1 MSKPTFDLGASAYA
15 EMIKDGFH
23 PDFPAGT
30 DAQVAAIRAAAD
42 ARVESNEP
50 PDAQVRDLREL
61 YWSSIDNDTSRDLDQ
76 AEWAERLTADGPD
89 LNSKDGGIR
98 VRVAVANVAAA
109 VEKGSPIDRHADDQT
124 KTVYTATRNFPMLP
138 NQLSTD
144 LTSLNQ
150 NEDRAAVVTEY
161 VVDAQGGLSGHSIY
175 RALVHNRAQ
184 LAYSRVGPWLEGK
197 NPLDLKIAGSV
208 ELQEQLR
215 LQDEAAQA
223 MRAHRIAAGAL
234 DFCRIEADPLVVD
247 GQIKAIHEA
256 PHNRA
261 TELIEELMIGANE
274 TMAQTLRDAGR
285 SCIRRIVR
293 APERWDRIV
302 ELADRYGTK
311 LPSEADSGAL
321 NLFLQAQRK
330 KDPVHYPD
338 LSLAVIKLMGPG
350 EYVVIEGGDKEPLG
364 HFGLAA
370 RDYTH
375 STAPNRRFADLV
387 TQRLIEAMMDGLPA
401 PYTDAELR
409 SIALQCNLQ
418 EKASHKVERT
428 MQKRVGA
435 VALADEIGRKFR
447 GVVTGASEKGTYVRV
462 FDPPVEGRVIKG
474 EKGLDV
480 GDTVDVKLLHT
491 NPQMA
496 FIDFGRA

>member
-1 MSKPTFDLGASAYA
+1 MPTPTFDLGVSAYS
-15 EMIKDGFH
+15 EMIKNGFH
-23 PDFPAGT
+23 PDFPAGS

-42 ARVESNEP
+42 ARIESNEP

-76 AEWAERLTADGPD
+76 AEWAERLPNTAPD
-89 LNSKDGGIR
+89 SNSKDGGIR

-109 VEKGSPIDRHADDQT
+109 VGKGSPIDRHAADQT

-161 VVDAQGGLSGHSIY
+161 VVDAQGGLSGQRIY

-197 NPLDLKIAGSV
+197 NPLDIKIGGSV
-208 ELQEQLR
+208 ELQAQLR

-223 MRAHRIAAGAL
+223 MRAHRVANGAL
-234 DFCRIEADPLVVD
+234 EFYRIEADPLVID

-256 PHNRA
+256 AHNRA
-261 TELIEELMIGANE
+261 TDLIEELMIAANE
-274 TMAQTLRDAGR
+274 TMAETLRNAGR

-293 APERWDRIV
+293 SPERWDRIV
-302 ELADRYGTK
+302 ELAERYGTK
-311 LPSEADSGAL
+311 LPPDADSGEL
-321 NLFLQAQRK
+321 NLFLQAQRA

-350 EYVVIEGGDKEPLG
+350 EYVVIAGDDKQPLG

-370 RDYTH
+370 HDYAH

-387 TQRLIEAMMDGLPA
+387 TQRLIEAMIDGLPA
-401 PYTDAELR
+401 PYSDGELR
-409 SIALQCNLQ
+409 SIAAQCNVQ
-418 EKASHKVERT
+418 EKAGHKVERT
-428 MQKRVGA
+428 MQKRAAA
-435 VALADEIGRKFR
+435 VALADDIGRKFR

-462 FDPPVEGRVIKG
+462 FDPPVEGRVIQG
-474 EKGLDV
+474 EQGLDV
-480 GDTVDVKLLHT
+480 GDTVDVKLVHT

-496 FIDFGRA
+496 FIDFARA

>member
-15 EMIKDGFH
+15 EMIKNGFH
-23 PDFPAGT
+23 PDFPAGS
-30 DAQVAAIRAAAD
+30 DAQVASIRAAAD
-42 ARVESNEP
+42 ARAESNEP
-50 PDAQVRDLREL
+50 PDAQERDLREL

-76 AEWAERLTADGPD
+76 AEWAERLLPGGPD
-89 LNSKDGGIR
+89 YKGGGIR

-109 VEKGSPIDRHADDQT
+109 VGKGSPVDRHAADQT

-161 VVDAQGGLSGHSIY
+161 VVDAQGGLSAHSIY
-175 RALVHNRAQ
+175 RAAVHNRAQ

-197 NPLDLKIAGSV
+197 NPLDVKIGGSV

-223 MRAHRIAAGAL
+223 MRAHRVANGAL
-234 DFCRIEADPLVVD
+234 EFYRIEADPLVVD
-247 GQIKAIHEA
+247 GQIQSIHEA
-256 PHNRA
+256 LHNRA

-274 TMAQTLRDAGR
+274 TMAETLRNAGR
-285 SCIRRIVR
+285 SCIRRVVR
-293 APERWDRIV
+293 SPERWDRIV
-302 ELADRYGTK
+302 ELAGRYETK
-311 LPSEADSGAL
+311 LPAEADSGAL
-321 NLFLQAQRK
+321 NLFLQEQRK

-350 EYVVIEGGDKEPLG
+350 EYVVIQCGDKEPLG

-387 TQRLIEAMMDGLPA
+387 TQRLIEATIDGLHA

-409 SIALQCNLQ
+409 SIAVQCNVQ
-418 EKASHKVERT
+418 EKAGHKVERT
-428 MQKRVGA
+428 MQKRVAA
-435 VALADEIGRKFR
+435 VALANQIGRKFR

-462 FDPPVEGRVIKG
+462 FDPPVEGRMIKG